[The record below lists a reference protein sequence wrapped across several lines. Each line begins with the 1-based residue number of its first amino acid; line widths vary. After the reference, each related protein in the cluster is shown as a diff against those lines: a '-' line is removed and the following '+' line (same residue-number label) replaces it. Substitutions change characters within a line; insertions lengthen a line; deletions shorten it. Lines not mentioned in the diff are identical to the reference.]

1 MLSRFLISRMLTVTK
16 VPMNKVRACVHRH
29 LWPQQHTRLCLTTL
43 PVTACKTNGRSVAQ
57 AIKISLEV
65 KKYLVDNEHLDISQV
80 PVSKPKA
87 GLVPCQLKFAACL
100 TWRSHR
106 TTWRRSCLA

>member
-16 VPMNKVRACVHRH
+16 VPMNKVRAH
-29 LWPQQHTRLCLTTL
+29 LSHLASATHKSLSFFS
-43 PVTACKTNGRSVAQ
+43 TNAAGLHPASLRWSSAAQ

-80 PVSKPKA
+80 PPDA
-87 GLVPCQLKFAACL
+87 Y
-100 TWRSHR
+100 
-106 TTWRRSCLA
+106 RSCNVCSGLNVLCA